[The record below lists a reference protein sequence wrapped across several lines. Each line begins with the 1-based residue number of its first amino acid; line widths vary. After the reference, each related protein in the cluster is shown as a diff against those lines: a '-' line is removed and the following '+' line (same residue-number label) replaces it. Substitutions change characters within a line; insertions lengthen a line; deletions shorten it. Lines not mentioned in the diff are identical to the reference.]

1 MKPARTHTQGVS
13 LVPSPNLLFSE
24 YKTKRGLRGR
34 GAERLL
40 LFFLS
45 LLSFFCL
52 SENQGNKR
60 KGTKKKGKKGK
71 KKLTG
76 SNRIPIPQHG
86 NLAPSTHIHPRHG
99 MPRSTRHGRSSRRSH
114 HRFHIQKR
122 IPEEILFP
130 LLYDDF
136 FPRFYLLPILSKNGV

>member
-13 LVPSPNLLFSE
+13 LLPSPNLLFSE

-40 LFFLS
+40 LFFHS

-60 KGTKKKGKKGK
+60 KGTKKKRKKTK
-71 KKLTG
+71 K
-76 SNRIPIPQHG
+76 
-86 NLAPSTHIHPRHG
+86 NLQAPTVFQ
-99 MPRSTRHGRSSRRSH
+99 
-114 HRFHIQKR
+114 FHNM
-122 IPEEILFP
+122 EILHPPPIFIP
-130 LLYDDF
+130 AMECPVALAMAAVAVAVIIDSISKRE
-136 FPRFYLLPILSKNGV
+136 FPRNFFFLCYMMISSLVFIYYLF